1 MSSMLEKAIVDA
13 KALKEAAMKNAENI
27 IIEKYSAEVKTALD
41 SLLEQEEGMEELEE
55 QEDETGV
62 HEVADE
68 QLPDA
73 FNDFDNDV
81 DGDELIELDL
91 SELKQEVEEAMGD
104 IESHEE
110 LAGDVDQMG
119 VSNPPS
125 EMSSDAPDEIQENIA
140 EAEELDEEI
149 DLSEIDFSEEEL
161 EEMIEAVVVDM
172 QPVKRGWAGTT
183 ESEIEENEMMDVA
196 RQNDTE
202 VKAEREALKKRMAE
216 LEEQIQSVVAKNKQ
230 LSENNK
236 NYGEVVD
243 QLQDK
248 LASVNI
254 SNAKLLYINKAL
266 GSTSL
271 NERQKRNIVEAI
283 SKADTA
289 KEAKVIYETLQSSV
303 GSSKRE
309 KLPDSLSEAVS
320 KRSSLIVAARKEQKS
335 DSTPFIERMQKLA
348 GIDKQNN

>member
-41 SLLEQEEGMEELEE
+41 SLLEQEETMEEGESE
-55 QEDETGV
+55 V
-62 HEVADE
+62 HEVVDE

-73 FNDFDNDV
+73 FDNDV
-81 DGDELIELDL
+81 ADDELIELDL

-104 IESHEE
+104 IESQEE
-110 LAGDVDQMG
+110 LVGDVDQMA
-119 VSNPPS
+119 VAEPPS
-125 EMSSDAPDEIQENIA
+125 EMSAEAPDEIQENTDD
-140 EAEELDEEI
+140 ELDEEI
-149 DLSEIDFSEEEL
+149 DLSEIDFSEDEL
-161 EEMIEAVVVDM
+161 AEMIEAVVVDM
-172 QPVKRGWAGTT
+172 KPVKRGWAGTT

-236 NYGEVVD
+236 NYNEVVE
-243 QLQDK
+243 QLQEK

-303 GSSKRE
+303 GSPKKE

>member
-27 IIEKYSAEVKTALD
+27 IIEKYSAEVKNALD
-41 SLLEQEEGMEELEE
+41 SLLEQEETMEEGESE
-55 QEDETGV
+55 V
-62 HEVADE
+62 HEIADE

-73 FNDFDNDV
+73 FDNDV
-81 DGDELIELDL
+81 ADDEMIELDL

-104 IESHEE
+104 FESQEE
-110 LAGDVDQMG
+110 LASDVDQMA
-119 VSNPPS
+119 VAERPS
-125 EMSSDAPDEIQENIA
+125 EMSAEAPDEIQENT
-140 EAEELDEEI
+140 EEELDEEI
-149 DLSEIDFSEEEL
+149 DLSEIDFSEDEL
-161 EEMIEAVVVDM
+161 AEMIEAVVVDM
-172 QPVKRGWAGTT
+172 KPVKRGWAGTT

-236 NYGEVVD
+236 NYNEVVE
-243 QLQDK
+243 QLQEK

-303 GSSKRE
+303 GSPKKE

-320 KRSSLIVAARKEQKS
+320 KRSSLIVAARKEQNK
-335 DSTPFIERMQKLA
+335 DSMPFIERMQKLA

>member
-1 MSSMLEKAIVDA
+1 MFSKLGVVFMSSMLEKAIVDA
-13 KALKEAAMKNAENI
+13 RALKEVAMKNAENI
-27 IIEKYSAEVKTALD
+27 IIEKYSAEVKNALE
-41 SLLEQEEGMEELEE
+41 SLLEQEETMEEGEPA
-55 QEDETGV
+55 V

-73 FNDFDNDV
+73 FDDDV
-81 DGDELIELDL
+81 AENEMIELDL

-104 IESHEE
+104 IESQEE
-110 LAGDVDQMG
+110 LATDLDQMG
-119 VSNPPS
+119 VSAPPS
-125 EMSSDAPDEIQENIA
+125 EMSSDAPEDIQENT
-140 EAEELDEEI
+140 EEEIDEEI
-149 DLSEIDFSEEEL
+149 DLSEIDFSEEDL
-161 EEMIEAVVVDM
+161 AEMIEAVVVDM
-172 QPVKRGWAGTT
+172 KPVKRGWAGTT

-236 NYGEVVD
+236 NYNEVVE
-243 QLQDK
+243 QLQEK

-303 GSSKRE
+303 GSPKKE

>member
-13 KALKEAAMKNAENI
+13 RALKEAAMKNAENI
-27 IIEKYSAEVKTALD
+27 IIEKYSAEVKGALD
-41 SLLEQEEGMEELEE
+41 SLLEQEEGMEEIEE
-55 QEDETGV
+55 ESEV
-62 HEVADE
+62 HGVADE

-73 FNDFDNDV
+73 FDNDV
-81 DGDELIELDL
+81 ADDELIELDL

-110 LAGDVDQMG
+110 LAGDVDQMA
-119 VSNPPS
+119 VSAPPS
-125 EMSSDAPDEIQENIA
+125 EMSADAPEDIQENI
-140 EAEELDEEI
+140 EEEI
-149 DLSEIDFSEEEL
+149 DLSEIDFSEDEL
-161 EEMIEAVVVDM
+161 AEMIEAVVVDM
-172 QPVKRGWAGTT
+172 QPVKRGWGGTT
-183 ESEIEENEMMDVA
+183 NAEIEENEMMDLA

-202 VKAEREALKKRMAE
+202 VKAEREAVKKRMAE
-216 LEEQIQSVVAKNKQ
+216 LQEQIQNVVAKNKQ
-230 LSENNK
+230 LSESNE
-236 NYGEVVD
+236 NYNEVID
-243 QLQDK
+243 QLQNK
-248 LASVNI
+248 LAEVNV

-320 KRSSLIVAARKEQKS
+320 KRSSLIVAARKEQNN
-335 DSTPFIERMQKLA
+335 DGTPFVERMQKLA

>member
-27 IIEKYSAEVKTALD
+27 IIEKYSAEVKNALD
-41 SLLEQEEGMEELEE
+41 SLLEQEETMEEGESE
-55 QEDETGV
+55 V
-62 HEVADE
+62 HEIADE

-73 FNDFDNDV
+73 FDNDV
-81 DGDELIELDL
+81 ADDEMIELDL

-104 IESHEE
+104 FESQEE
-110 LAGDVDQMG
+110 LASDVDQMA
-119 VSNPPS
+119 VAERPS
-125 EMSSDAPDEIQENIA
+125 EMSAEAPDEIQENT
-140 EAEELDEEI
+140 EEELDEEI
-149 DLSEIDFSEEEL
+149 DLSEIDFSEDEL
-161 EEMIEAVVVDM
+161 AEMIEAVVVDM
-172 QPVKRGWAGTT
+172 KPVKRGWAGTT

-236 NYGEVVD
+236 NYNEVVEK
-243 QLQDK
+243 LQEK

-303 GSSKRE
+303 GSSKKE

-320 KRSSLIVAARKEQKS
+320 KRSSLIVAARKEQNK
-335 DSTPFIERMQKLA
+335 DSMPFIERMQKLA